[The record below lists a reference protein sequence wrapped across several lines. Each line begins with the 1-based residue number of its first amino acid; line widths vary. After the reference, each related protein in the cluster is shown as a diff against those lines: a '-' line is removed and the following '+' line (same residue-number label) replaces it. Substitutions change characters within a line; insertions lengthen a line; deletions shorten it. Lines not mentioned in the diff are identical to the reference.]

1 MVDLPVIIENP
12 AGLKTLYRQDI
23 NETYHSQH
31 GAIQESMHVFIEA
44 GMQFW
49 IKTKQQ
55 KKLSILEIGFGTG
68 LNAILSLIEADKHGS
83 EIHYTGLE
91 TLALPYS
98 LISKLGYQANWD
110 KDYETKY
117 AAMHTGEWEGNLTIS
132 TNFELQKRLIAI
144 ENFETNEQFNLVYF
158 DAFAPDKQSELWDL
172 AIFQKIFNLVTIG
185 GVLVTYSAK
194 GDVRRNLIA
203 AGFEVEKLD
212 GPPHKRHMLRAVKM
226 KSL

>member
-44 GMQFW
+44 GMRFW

-68 LNAILSLIEADKHGS
+68 LNAILSLIEAEKQG
-83 EIHYTGLE
+83 IQVHYTGLE
-91 TLALPYS
+91 TLALPYE
-98 LISKLGYQANWD
+98 LISKLDYQAHWN
-110 KDYETKY
+110 KDHETKY
-117 AAMHTGEWEGNLTIS
+117 AAMHAGEWESNLTID
-132 TNFELQKRLIAI
+132 TNFELQKRLIGI
-144 ENFETNEQFNLVYF
+144 ENFETNEQFDLVYF

-172 AIFQKIFNLVTIG
+172 AIFQKIFQLLAIG
-185 GVLVTYSAK
+185 GILVTYSAK
-194 GDVRRNLIA
+194 GDVRRNLLA
-203 AGFEVEKLD
+203 AGFEVEKLE

-226 KSL
+226 KTQ

>member
-12 AGLKTLYRQDI
+12 EGLKTLYRQDI

-44 GMQFW
+44 GMRFW

-68 LNAILSLIEADKHGS
+68 LNAILSFIEAEKQG
-83 EIHYTGLE
+83 IQVHYTGLE
-91 TLALPYS
+91 TMALPYD
-98 LISKLGYQANWD
+98 LISKLDYQAHWD
-110 KDYETKY
+110 KDHETKY
-117 AAMHTGEWEGNLTIS
+117 AAMHVGEWESNLTIG
-132 TNFELQKRLIAI
+132 TNFILQKRLIAI
-144 ENFETNEQFNLVYF
+144 ENFETNEQFDLVYF

-172 AIFQKIFNLVTIG
+172 AIFQKIFQLVNIG
-185 GVLVTYSAK
+185 GILVTYSAK
-194 GDVRRNLIA
+194 GDVRRNLLA
-203 AGFEVEKLD
+203 AGFEVEKLE
-212 GPPHKRHMLRAVKM
+212 GPPHKRHMLRAVKI